1 MIKSQ
6 KTAHVIFYR
15 KSAGVLQ
22 DVLQEDP
29 KEDFGGLMVEKQ
41 WESGNGGWI
50 MKLRGLGP
58 GE

>member
-1 MIKSQ
+1 MIRSRE
-6 KTAHVIFYR
+6 TAHVIFYR

-22 DVLQEDP
+22 VVLQEDP
-29 KEDFGGLMVEKQ
+29 KEDFGGLMEEKR

-50 MKLRGLGP
+50 RMSRVLGP